1 VLDFNA
7 TDDPVHGD
15 QDGKFFHGYYR
26 SCCYPPL
33 YVTCGGHVLVARLRT
48 SDRDAAQ
55 GSTEV
60 LAARATSSPKP
71 NTCAK
76 APIHA
81 SSSPTCPTAAPTYA
95 PSTKTT
101 TARVARW
108 KTGSKNNNSIP
119 SPTAPALTTSVPTS
133 CACGSPQP
141 PTL

>member
-1 VLDFNA
+1 M
-7 TDDPVHGD
+7 
-15 QDGKFFHGYYR
+15 
-26 SCCYPPL
+26 
-33 YVTCGGHVLVARLRT
+33 LVARLRT

-76 APIHA
+76 APTHA

-119 SPTAPALTTSVPTS
+119 SPTAPALTTFSSDQLRLWFSTAAYTLINPLRRVLIHFAG
-133 CACGSPQP
+133 ACPYQP
-141 PTL
+141 LFQKVWQRLQHCPLRR